1 MMILN
6 QMKDLK
12 MATFK
17 NIYQSKI
24 DRKKEKMISETKNS
38 ILLVTGSYGSGKLK
52 LAQNL
57 KKYGPN

>member
-1 MMILN
+1 
-6 QMKDLK
+6 